1 MKKKKNLIENKVL
14 INTFKKFK
22 LKNNLN
28 KSNLKKKSFF
38 FLKYKIIKLNN
49 FFKKLQK
56 INFLKNLNKKKINS
70 HPQNNLLF
78 KKQNKNIFKT
88 FLMFIIYIFSKIH
101 KSKTPTQR
109 FKKSNYL
116 IKFNTV
122 KKYFRFF
129 LKNNSGRN
137 NNGRITVFS
146 KGLKKKA
153 YSTIFFKTNLW
164 DSRLTTVSSIIRNKK
179 KLITL
184 NKHISGSISLKPH
197 ISGVFLGQKT
207 FSSNLP
213 KKFWFNKLPGN
224 LVLLKFLT
232 KFSIFS
238 NIYVNGYNKYALA
251 NGTFCQVL
259 DLFSDFNLVKL
270 ILPSKK
276 IKLISGWNFVILG
289 KNSLNDYKYNRL
301 GKAGVN
307 YLFGKKPKV
316 RGVARNPVD
325 HPHGGRTKTNQPEVS
340 VWGWIAK
347 RNK

>member
-1 MKKKKNLIENKVL
+1 MRKGKNLIENKVL

-28 KSNLKKKSFF
+28 KSSLKKKSFF
-38 FLKYKIIKLNN
+38 FLKYKAVNLKL
-49 FFKKLQK
+49 FFKT
-56 INFLKNLNKKKINS
+56 LKNKTPFPKTNKT
-70 HPQNNLLF
+70 LF
-78 KKQNKNIFKT
+78 IKNTLSTFLKKQNKNILKT
-88 FLMFIIYIFSKIH
+88 FLILIIFIFSKIC
-101 KSKTPTQR
+101 KPTTPTQR
-109 FKKSNYL
+109 FKKSNFL
-116 IKFNTV
+116 IKFNTI

-137 NNGRITVFS
+137 NNGRITVYS

-164 DSRLTTVSSIIRNKK
+164 DNRLTIINSIIRSKK
-179 KLITL
+179 KLIIL
-184 NKHISGSISLKPH
+184 NKHVSGSISLKPY
-197 ISGVFLGQKT
+197 ISGTFIGQQT
-207 FSSNLP
+207 FTSNLP
-213 KKFWFNKLPGN
+213 KKFWINKLPGN
-224 LVLLKFLT
+224 LVMLKFLT

-238 NIYVNGYNKYALA
+238 NIFLNSFNKYALS

-259 DLFSDFNLVKL
+259 DLFLDFNLIKI

-276 IKLISGWNFVILG
+276 VKIISGWNFVILG
-289 KNSLNDYKYNRL
+289 KNSLGGYKYNRL

-307 YLFGKKPKV
+307 FFFGKKSKV

-340 VWGWIAK
+340 IWGWVAK